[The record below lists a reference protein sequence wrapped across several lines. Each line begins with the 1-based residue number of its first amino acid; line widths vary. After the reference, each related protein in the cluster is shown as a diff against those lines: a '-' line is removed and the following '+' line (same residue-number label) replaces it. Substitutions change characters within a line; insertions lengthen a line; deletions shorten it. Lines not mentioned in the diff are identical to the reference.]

1 MKLSN
6 LKINDRKTANLLA
19 WLCALTYLGSY
30 LTRVNFGAVT
40 VEIINSM
47 GWEKSAIS
55 AVTTAL
61 FITYGTGQLISG
73 KLCDKYDPHKL
84 SSAGLA
90 ISIIMNMMIPFCK
103 SIPFMTAIWA
113 VNGFAQAMM
122 WPPIVKILATH
133 CHTADYQRASILVS
147 WGSTAGTVAVYLI
160 SPICIEFAGWQ
171 MVFYICAGLTLAILI
186 LWMVGFPIIMK
197 RAEQVEAAEQPEGA
211 SAVAAQTTAERMP
224 RLLYFILIPILLES
238 IVLGA
243 LRDSITQWLPSF
255 VSESFNMGESISVL
269 SGVIIPILTA
279 IVYPISLKLYHKFF
293 TNELSCA
300 AVLYVFSTISA
311 AVLFFISDK
320 NPIISVALLS
330 LVCATTHGINFLII
344 VLSPKRFAKF
354 GNVGLISGLLNSF
367 VYVGSSVSIYGIAR
381 VAESSGWKVTIA
393 VWAGI
398 TLLGILLCA
407 SASRGWNKVFNNKK
421 K

>member
-1 MKLSN
+1 MRIPN
-6 LKINDRKTANLLA
+6 FKINDKKTARLLA

-40 VEIINSM
+40 VEIITSM

-61 FITYGTGQLISG
+61 FITYGSGQLISG
-73 KLCDKYDPHKL
+73 KLCDKYDPHML
-84 SSAGLA
+84 SSLGLLV
-90 ISIIMNMMIPFCK
+90 SIIMNAMIPFCN
-103 SIPFMTAIWA
+103 SIALMTVIWA
-113 VNGFAQAMM
+113 VNGFAQAML

-133 CHTADYQRASILVS
+133 CHTDDYQRASVIVS

-160 SPICIEFAGWQ
+160 SPLCIEFAGWQ
-171 MVFYICAGLTLAILI
+171 MVFYICAGITLAILI
-186 LWMVGFPIIMK
+186 LWMFGFPMIMK
-197 RAEQVEAAEQPEGA
+197 RAERGEAEEHPEGA
-211 SAVAAQTTAERMP
+211 PVEQPPVERMP
-224 RLLYFILIPILLES
+224 RLMYFVLIPILLES
-238 IVLGA
+238 VVLGA
-243 LRDSITQWLPSF
+243 LRDSITQWLPNF
-255 VSESFNMGESISVL
+255 VSETFNMGESISVL

-279 IVYPISLKLYHKFF
+279 IVYPLSLKIYHKFF
-293 TNELSCA
+293 TNELSCS
-300 AVLYVFSTISA
+300 AVLYVFAALSA
-311 AVLFFISDK
+311 VILFFVSSA

-330 LVCATTHGINFLII
+330 LICATTHGINFLVI

-381 VAESSGWKVTIA
+381 VAESSGWRATIVVWGIAA
-393 VWAGI
+393 VA
-398 TLLGILLCA
+398 GILLCF
-407 SASRGWNKVFNNKK
+407 SASRGWSKIFNTKK

>member
-1 MKLSN
+1 MNAN
-6 LKINDRKTANLLA
+6 LKINDRRTANLLA

-40 VEIINSM
+40 VEIITNM

-61 FITYGTGQLISG
+61 FITYGAGQLVSG
-73 KLCDKYDPHKL
+73 KLCDKYDPHRL
-84 SSAGLA
+84 SSAGLLV
-90 ISIIMNMMIPFCK
+90 SIIMNVAIPFCS
-103 SIPFMTAIWA
+103 SIPLMTAIWA

-133 CHTADYQRASILVS
+133 CHTADYQRASVIVS

-160 SPICIEFAGWQ
+160 SPLCIEFAGWQ

-186 LWMVGFPIIMK
+186 LWMIGFPMIMK
-197 RAEQVEAAEQPEGA
+197 RAERGEAAEHPEGTPM
-211 SAVAAQTTAERMP
+211 VQPTVERMP
-224 RLLYFILIPILLES
+224 RLMYFVLIPILLES

-269 SGVIIPILTA
+269 SGVIIPVLTA
-279 IVYPISLKLYHKFF
+279 IVYPLSLKLYHKFF

-300 AVLYVFSTISA
+300 AVLYVFGALSA
-311 AVLFFISDK
+311 VVLFFVSSA
-320 NPIISVALLS
+320 NPIVSVALLS
-330 LVCATTHGINFLII
+330 LICATTHGINFLII

-381 VAESSGWKVTIA
+381 IAESSGWRATIA
-393 VWAGI
+393 VWGVAAAAGI
-398 TLLGILLCA
+398 ALCFV
-407 SASRGWNKVFNNKK
+407 ASRGWNRVFGKK